1 MIQLDGIE
9 IFTRWWRARERGDG
23 GPVLV
28 FLHDGLGS
36 TDSLRGFPGAL
47 GGALGLPAFGYDRW
61 GYGRSAARP
70 ELPAGLMDECAA
82 RLPRLLEAAGIDDY
96 AVIGHSDGGTIALL
110 HAMTNP
116 PGLRATV
123 SIAAHVH
130 DDDAATAQLARHGAM
145 AAAGEAPDW
154 LVRFQGEKARA
165 IRLMAE
171 WVRVWRASFD
181 AGWDLT
187 ERLGEIRGPLLALH
201 GVTDDYGLA
210 GQLATIAGAVPHAE
224 TMLLPGLGH
233 FPHLEDEAAVVG
245 PAAEFLA
252 PLMAG
257 NREKQRPFR

>member
-1 MIQLDGIE
+1 M
-9 IFTRWWRARERGDG
+9 
-23 GPVLV
+23 

-47 GGALGLPAFGYDRW
+47 GGTLGLAAFGYDRW

-70 ELPAGLMDECAA
+70 ELPAGLMEEGAA

-145 AAAGEAPDW
+145 AAAGRAPDW
-154 LVRFQGEKARA
+154 LVRFQGEAARTT
-165 IRLMAE
+165 RLMAE

-187 ERLGEIRGPLLALH
+187 GRLGDIRGPLLALH
-201 GVTDDYGLA
+201 GEADDYGLA
-210 GQLATIAGAVPHAE
+210 GQLATIASAVPHAE
-224 TMLLPGLGH
+224 TELLPGLGH
-233 FPHLEDEAAVVG
+233 FPHLEDEAAVVVRV
-245 PAAEFLA
+245 AEFLA
-252 PLMAG
+252 PLLAQKHG
-257 NREKQRPFR
+257 KQRPLQ

>member
-1 MIQLDGIE
+1 VPRQDGPLSVGGVE
-9 IFTRWWRARERGDG
+9 IFARWWRSGPRD

-36 TDSLRGFPGAL
+36 TESLRGFPGAVAD
-47 GGALGLPAFGYDRW
+47 ALGLAAFGYDRW

-70 ELPAGLMDECAA
+70 DLPAGFMEDCAA
-82 RLPRLLEAAGIDDY
+82 RLPRVLAAAGIGDY

-123 SIAAHVH
+123 SIAAHAH
-130 DDDAATAQLARHGAM
+130 DDAASTAQLARHGEM

-165 IRLMAE
+165 LRLMGE

-181 AGWDLT
+181 SGWDLT
-187 ERLGEIRGPLLALH
+187 VRLGEIRGPLLALH
-201 GVTDDYGLA
+201 GENDDYGLP
-210 GQLATIAGAVPHAE
+210 GQLATIAAAVPHAR
-224 TMLLPGLGH
+224 TLLLPGLGH
-233 FPHLEDEAAVVG
+233 FPQLEDEAAVVG
-245 PAAEFLA
+245 RIVDFL
-252 PLMAG
+252 
-257 NREKQRPFR
+257 RPVLGGKSP